1 MSYPLNQATTIGY
14 VQLKVKDLKR
24 SITFY
29 EEVIGLRILTQEAGT
44 ASLTVDGIHPLLVLE
59 QHPDAEAKPRHSTG
73 LYHFAILVPDRRSLG
88 QSLLH
93 MIESKYPL
101 GGASDHQFSEA
112 VYLSD
117 PDGNGIEIY
126 ADRPREQWAR
136 DSSGQFASMSDPM
149 DVQGVIDEAGE
160 HVWNGLP
167 LGTVIGH
174 VHLHVANIQKSKE
187 FYVDILGFDAT
198 IYYGDQAL
206 FVSAGGYHHHIGLN
220 TWAGA
225 GAPTPP
231 EGSVGLKFFTIV
243 VPNEEELKGM
253 ENELKSAGISTE
265 RVHGGVFVKDPSGN
279 GIVIVVATV

>member
-1 MSYPLNQATTIGY
+1 MSYPLNQATSIGY
-14 VQLKVKDLKR
+14 VQLKVKDLNR

-29 EEVIGLRILTQEAGT
+29 KEVIGLSILVQEAET
-44 ASLTVDGIHPLLVLE
+44 VSLTVDGVHPLLVLE
-59 QHPDAEAKPRHSTG
+59 QHQEAVAKPRHTTG

-93 MIESKYPL
+93 LIESKYPL
-101 GGASDHQFSEA
+101 SGASDHQFSEA
-112 VYLSD
+112 LYLSD

-126 ADRPREQWAR
+126 ADRPREQWTR
-136 DSSGQFASMSDPM
+136 DSAGQFATMSDPM
-149 DVQGVIDEAGE
+149 DVQGVLADAGE
-160 HVWNGLP
+160 HVWRGLP
-167 LGTVIGH
+167 LGTVMGH

-231 EGSVGLKFFTIV
+231 EGSVGLRFFTIV
-243 VPNEEELKGM
+243 VPNKGDLSGI
-253 ENELKSAGISTE
+253 ENELKSAGIPTD
-265 RVHGGVFVKDPSGN
+265 RRYGGVFVKDPAGN
-279 GIVIVVATV
+279 GIVLVVATN